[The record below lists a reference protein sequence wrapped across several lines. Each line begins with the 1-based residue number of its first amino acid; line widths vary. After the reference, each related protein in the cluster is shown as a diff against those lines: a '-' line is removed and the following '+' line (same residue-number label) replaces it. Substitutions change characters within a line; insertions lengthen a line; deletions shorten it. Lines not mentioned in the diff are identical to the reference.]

1 MKNLDFPLEEVKY
14 LVGYIN
20 QLTPIENFGLKLV
33 SILLIEKQ
41 RRKRFRGIFYKD
53 DFKLFLK
60 VKSEPE

>member
-20 QLTPIENFGLKLV
+20 QLTPIENFGLKFV
-33 SILLIEKQ
+33 SVLLIEKQ
-41 RRKRFRGIFYKD
+41 RRKRFRGFFYKD

-60 VKSEPE
+60 GKERA